1 MKQIQRRTFLQ
12 ATGAAAATLGFP
24 YIARG
29 QDKSLV
35 VNSYGGSFEEFMR
48 EQIIPPFEEQSGITI
63 QLDVGLGK
71 GWLTNL
77 RASGPE
83 NPPYDVLMTNETWAS
98 IEREEG
104 FFEPIPADQVP
115 NMADLWP
122 IARMPDDSGVIGTLS
137 PIGLAYR
144 SDMVE
149 TPPAAWADLWTNEEF
164 KGSTALYTITN
175 SAGYMFVLMTA
186 RDMFGSEYE
195 VDQAVDKIKELKP
208 FQQIDF
214 SGTMETVLTRGE
226 AIIGPLD
233 FAAGARLKSKGAP
246 VEMVAPK
253 EGMFMFEQVFSVL
266 KGSKKKELC
275 YEWVNYI
282 LAPET
287 QEKWMRQYYW
297 SPINKEVAVPDD
309 LKDLVPISGERMSE
323 IVLWDWKTANENRDK
338 VIERWN
344 KEML

>member
-144 SDMVE
+144 SDMVD
-149 TPPAAWADLWTNEEF
+149 TPPAAWADLWSIEEF
-164 KGSTALYTITN
+164 
-175 SAGYMFVLMTA
+175 
-186 RDMFGSEYE
+186 
-195 VDQAVDKIKELKP
+195 
-208 FQQIDF
+208 
-214 SGTMETVLTRGE
+214 
-226 AIIGPLD
+226 
-233 FAAGARLKSKGAP
+233 
-246 VEMVAPK
+246 
-253 EGMFMFEQVFSVL
+253 
-266 KGSKKKELC
+266 
-275 YEWVNYI
+275 
-282 LAPET
+282 
-287 QEKWMRQYYW
+287 
-297 SPINKEVAVPDD
+297 
-309 LKDLVPISGERMSE
+309 
-323 IVLWDWKTANENRDK
+323 
-338 VIERWN
+338 
-344 KEML
+344 